1 MVLARAA
8 RDRTFIAISHS
19 SELWSN
25 VIAADTVCKLPQC
38 ECVTISH
45 AACAV
50 ERPVRL
56 EHDRTDVR
64 GTGCGMTKVVTA
76 LLAKG
81 ARLDIE
87 SGIDGKT
94 ALQMA
99 EAAKCTTNAALIR
112 GADR

>member
-50 ERPVRL
+50 ERPVRWATN
-56 EHDRTDVR
+56 ERMANCCVDAFTDSS
-64 GTGCGMTKVVTA
+64 MTA
-76 LLAKG
+76 LMFAGQG
-81 ARLDIE
+81 A
-87 SGIDGKT
+87 
-94 ALQMA
+94 A
-99 EAAKCTTNAALIR
+99 
-112 GADR
+112 